1 MCAHRT
7 ASAVTLFGTATE
19 KKNRIEEVTNIYL
32 LSLQHVALPKVV
44 TSSEDGLHV
53 SALKATGLIEADI
66 APALDVAGKYN
77 VARTAVVTRITEE
90 GMAEINMMLDEP
102 SRLGGTFYARSQMRS
117 SSAS

>member
-1 MCAHRT
+1 
-7 ASAVTLFGTATE
+7 VTLFGTATE

-66 APALDVAGKYN
+66 APALDAAGKYN

-102 SRLGGTFYARSQMRS
+102 RRLGGTFYARSRMRS